1 MYIDINAQPESSC
14 SCASSKNTPLN
25 GAWQQQGRFI
35 ETAFGARCS
44 VQLHSGSCFCDQKLF
59 AQVY

>member
-14 SCASSKNTPLN
+14 SCASAKKTPLN

-44 VQLHSGSCFCDQKLF
+44 VLAATTQRQLLL
-59 AQVY
+59 